1 MRTIIVGGG
10 LSGLALAETL
20 TAKGHDYILIEARG
34 RLGGRILTE
43 HYVDAGFDLGPAWFW
58 QGQPRI
64 AALIERLGLHT
75 FEQYGQG
82 DVLLEDAQGNVQ
94 RGRGFSSMEGSLR
107 LPGGLGVLIQA
118 LTARLQPQNLIL
130 SAAVTAVTK
139 TETGLTV
146 TLSNR
151 ESLTADQIILA
162 LPPRLAAEIQ
172 FSPTLPEPA
181 MAAMQSVKTWMAGQ
195 AKAIAVYD
203 QPFWREDG
211 LSGDASSRHGPMVEI
226 HDASPATGGPYGL
239 FGFIGV
245 PPGGRGDV
253 EALRHHCVAQLV
265 RMFGAQAAQPD
276 HLLLKDWAIDRFTA
290 LQAGSEPLYAHPVY
304 GMPNTLAGLWAGKL
318 QFAGSEVAS
327 QFGGYLE
334 GALEAAETTLLT
346 MRI

>member
-1 MRTIIVGGG
+1 MRTLIIGGG
-10 LSGLALAETL
+10 LSGLVLAEAL
-20 TAKGHDYILIEARG
+20 TAKDRDYILIDARN

-43 HYVDAGFDLGPAWFW
+43 YHADAGFDLGPAWFW

-64 AALIERLGLHT
+64 AALIARLGLRT

-82 DVLLEDAQGNVQ
+82 DMLLEDAQGNVQ
-94 RGRGFSSMEGSLR
+94 RGRGFSLMEGSLR
-107 LPGGLGVLIQA
+107 LTGGLGVLIQA
-118 LTARLQPQNLIL
+118 LRTRLPVQNLIL
-130 SAAVTAVTK
+130 SAAVTALTK
-139 TETGLTV
+139 TETGITA
-146 TLSNR
+146 TLANGK
-151 ESLTADQIILA
+151 SLTADQIILA
-162 LPPRLAAEIQ
+162 MPPRLAAEIQ
-172 FSPTLPEPA
+172 FSPTLPDPA
-181 MAAMQSVKTWMAGQ
+181 MAAMRSVKTWMAGQ
-195 AKAIAVYD
+195 AKALAVYD

-253 EALRHHCVAQLV
+253 EALRHHCLAQLV

-276 HLLLKDWAIDRFTA
+276 HLFLKDWAVDRFTA
-290 LQAGSEPLYAHPVY
+290 LQADSEPLYAHPVY
-304 GMPNTLAGLWAGKL
+304 GMPNALTGLWAGKL

-346 MRI
+346 MSI